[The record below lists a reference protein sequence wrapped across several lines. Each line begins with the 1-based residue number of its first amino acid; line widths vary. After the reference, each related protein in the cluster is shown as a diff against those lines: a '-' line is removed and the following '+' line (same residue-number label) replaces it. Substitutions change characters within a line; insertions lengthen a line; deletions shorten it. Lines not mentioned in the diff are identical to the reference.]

1 MTDILQG
8 FENICDK
15 DILQTNLTSMALFIG
30 IYEHL
35 EDTVLEHVEFLLC
48 EEAHVNEK
56 GKWKYKYSEEYIER
70 IKKRIVDEQGN
81 KNELKATM
89 LWFVDEGAIT
99 QDDYA
104 TFLKLKALRHSF
116 AHEMTKHFWEGPRE
130 ENALAIVQLM
140 ELYRKIEKWWIN
152 EIEIPTTKDFPLD
165 DYDREGVTSMALF
178 TFEMMLN
185 VLYGDKSEEYLALIR
200 DLRQEDKE
208 VLS

>member
-1 MTDILQG
+1 
-8 FENICDK
+8 
-15 DILQTNLTSMALFIG
+15 MALFIG

-35 EDTVLEHVEFLLC
+35 EDTVLEHVEAFLC
-48 EEAHVNEK
+48 EEVHVNEE
-56 GKWKYKYSEEYIER
+56 GKWKFKHSEEYIER
-70 IKKRIVDEQGN
+70 IKTRIVDEKGN
-81 KNELKATM
+81 KNKLKATM

-104 TFLKLKALRHSF
+104 TFLELKELRHSF
-116 AHEMTKHFWEGPRE
+116 AHEMTKHIWEGLRE
-130 ENALAIVQLM
+130 ENAIAIVQLM

-165 DYDREGVTSMALF
+165 DYDREGVTSTALF
-178 TFEMMLN
+178 TFEMMFN